1 MDCKLQLIFPL
12 FPSWFDN
19 LSCMK
24 SVYRVAFSYHT
35 NLFKG
40 QLGCLLSFMKQMK
53 RNNKYAPRTLFLC
66 TYLYGQV
73 LSVRKFV
80 TQE

>member
-1 MDCKLQLIFPL
+1 
-12 FPSWFDN
+12 
-19 LSCMK
+19 MK
-24 SVYRVAFSYHT
+24 SVYRVAFSYHA

-53 RNNKYAPRTLFLC
+53 RNNKFAPRTLFLC

-80 TQE
+80 TQENILLVSIFLKQIYFCNSALM